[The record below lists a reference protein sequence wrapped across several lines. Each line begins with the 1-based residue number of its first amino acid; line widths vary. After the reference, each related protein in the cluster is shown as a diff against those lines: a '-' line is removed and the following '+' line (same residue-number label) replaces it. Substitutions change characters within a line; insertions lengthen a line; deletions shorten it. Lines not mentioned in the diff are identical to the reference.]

1 MLKPKDL
8 SRILSPRR
16 CVVIIYKIMCK
27 LKLVKVKMWHFV
39 YVNIFCKICMH
50 GFEKNRLRQK
60 NYVGLIL
67 ILYFDEDQRSFI
79 VVVGHLENIGSV
91 YIFIQVILYFGL
103 DHRAVVML
111 PDFR

>member
-1 MLKPKDL
+1 MLKPKDF

-16 CVVIIYKIMCK
+16 CVVIKYKIRCK
-27 LKLVKVKMWHFV
+27 LKIVKVKMWHFV

-50 GFEKNRLRQK
+50 GFEKNRFRQ

-79 VVVGHLENIGSV
+79 VVVGQLENIGSV
-91 YIFIQVILYFGL
+91 FFFYTGNFVFW
-103 DHRAVVML
+103 A
-111 PDFR
+111 

>member
-1 MLKPKDL
+1 
-8 SRILSPRR
+8 
-16 CVVIIYKIMCK
+16 
-27 LKLVKVKMWHFV
+27 
-39 YVNIFCKICMH
+39 MH
-50 GFEKNRLRQK
+50 GFDKNRLRQ

-91 YIFIQVILYFGL
+91 FFFIQVILYFGL
-103 DHRAVVML
+103 DHSAVIML

>member
-1 MLKPKDL
+1 MLKSKDL

-16 CVVIIYKIMCK
+16 CVVIIYKIRCK

-50 GFEKNRLRQK
+50 GFEKNRLRQ

-67 ILYFDEDQRSFI
+67 ILYFDEDQRSFM
-79 VVVGHLENIGSV
+79 VVVRYLENIVSV
-91 YIFIQVILYFGL
+91 FVFIQVIFVF
-103 DHRAVVML
+103 RA
-111 PDFR
+111 